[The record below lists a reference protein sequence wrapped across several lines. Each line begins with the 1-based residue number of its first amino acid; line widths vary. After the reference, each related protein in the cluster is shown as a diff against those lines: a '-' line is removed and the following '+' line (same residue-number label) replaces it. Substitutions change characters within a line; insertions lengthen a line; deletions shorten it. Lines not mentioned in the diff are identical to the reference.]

1 MTIRYLNPVQEA
13 DVVPASMAPRLSSLE
28 GVNLGLLSNGKA
40 KATDL
45 LAMIGKELN
54 ATFKLGRIV
63 MEHKGSAANNCSPEL
78 LDDLLRRCDAV
89 ITGNGD

>member
-1 MTIRYLNPVQEA
+1 MC
-13 DVVPASMAPRLSSLE
+13 
-28 GVNLGLLSNGKA
+28 LLSNGKSNA
-40 KATDL
+40 ANL
-45 LAMIGKELN
+45 LAMIGEELH
-54 ATFKLGRIV
+54 ATYRLGRIV

>member
-13 DVVPASMAPRLSSLE
+13 DVVPASMAARLSSLE
-28 GVNLGLLSNGKA
+28 GVNLCLLSNGKA
-40 KATDL
+40 NAANL
-45 LAMIGKELN
+45 LAMIGEELH
-54 ATFKLGRIV
+54 ATFRLGRIV
-63 MEHKGSAANNCSPEL
+63 TEHKGSAANNCSPEL